1 MLFLE
6 KRRTFSLSH
15 LLSSLLVLLSL
26 ACLKVVEEIFRERI
40 NRDVVFHSGKLLQ
53 FLCGMEEKLT
63 VEHIDLIWSS
73 CIKESSAELQVRAK
87 RWRRAPWPSCC
98 CKIDTAVV
106 RLGV

>member
-1 MLFLE
+1 M
-6 KRRTFSLSH
+6 
-15 LLSSLLVLLSL
+15 SSLLVLLSL